1 MNSRRR
7 RGSGSIYCDRG
18 SLYVSFRGKRIATGL
33 PDTKENRKLLAEQL
47 DKAYMRFTLDK
58 INVFDRTENKMTV
71 GVAWREFLEKYAS
84 AKSPKTN
91 EWYSISYNHFFK
103 NSDVVL
109 DPAHLERHLI
119 DVITTSKNIS
129 PTSVL
134 TYLRGVSA
142 FLNWC
147 HKRRYLSDL
156 PDFDDLRSHIA
167 NVPLPDPD
175 IYTLEELNKLRTY
188 FRLHDSIMADIV
200 DICCSTGFR
209 IHEVLEITWEDIRDD
224 HVLQTSKDN
233 RRRERFP
240 LWSEARTV
248 FDAIRRERAAEFNV
262 DPSVLSGR
270 LFPGLEWNQ
279 TTYYS
284 LRRRLTSGMQ
294 KAGIA
299 VVKGRKYHEFRK
311 TFISRICRSGVPID
325 QAAKIARCSVA
336 TMMKYYR
343 SFSMAELSQGM
354 DRVAAAE
361 PLITSREAR

>member
-1 MNSRRR
+1 
-7 RGSGSIYCDRG
+7 
-18 SLYVSFRGKRIATGL
+18 
-33 PDTKENRKLLAEQL
+33 
-47 DKAYMRFTLDK
+47 MRFKLDA
-58 INVFDRTENKMTV
+58 INVFDRTENRMTV
-71 GVAWREFLEKYAS
+71 DVAWREFTEKYAASKS
-84 AKSPKTN
+84 AKTR
-91 EWYSISYNHFFK
+91 EWYSISYNHFFRAA
-103 NSDVVL
+103 DVVL
-109 DPAHLERHLI
+109 DPALLERHLI
-119 DVITTSKNIS
+119 DVVTTSKNIS

-175 IYTLEELNKLRTY
+175 IYTMEELTRLRTW
-188 FRLHDSIMADIV
+188 FRLHDDMMADIV

-209 IHEVLEITWEDIRDD
+209 IHEVLELTWEDIRDD

-248 FDAIRRERAAEFNV
+248 FDDIRSRRAVTYDV
-262 DPSVLSGR
+262 DPGVLSGR
-270 LFPGLEWNQ
+270 LFPGFEWNQ
-279 TTYYS
+279 TTYYA
-284 LRRRLTSGMQ
+284 LRRRLTQGMK

-299 VVKGRKYHEFRK
+299 VIKGRKYHEFRK
-311 TFISRICRSGVPID
+311 TFISRMCRSGVPID

-343 SFSMAELSQGM
+343 AFSMAELSQGM

-361 PLITSREAR
+361 PLIGSRETR